1 MILTPSSLSAALSK
15 ACREV
20 TVATQLEK
28 LDLWLR
34 LESGDD
40 LLLEKA
46 KDTSDS
52 PRVVISAPF
61 STWQEAFSLHPKP
74 GYQSVGA
81 LYRLCPEFSIEAQ
94 PIDLMQALPTVE
106 LLLEA
111 ARQNLHQTSAP
122 LVNTDDLSSIRG
134 EYLKTPQ
141 GWVYFESAGN
151 PHHPSICML
160 HTAGADSRQWQG
172 LMSMPEMLEKWHMV
186 AFDMPGHGRSSL
198 PDGNANWQWQLTQE
212 FYSQTVIDFVQRR
225 FTAPVVLMGCSMGAA
240 IGLELLANHQEFF
253 RAAILLETPYH
264 SPGRRTP
271 YLDHPKVHGAR
282 LAATW
287 VASLLSPHSPLWRR
301 KLATWIY
308 SQGAPS
314 VYDGDLAFYSDE
326 FRASDHTAKINTSI
340 TPLWLLTGDY
350 DYSASPSETLRVAQ
364 EIKGSIFKE
373 MKGFGHF
380 PMTEDPERLYRLYLR
395 HILAA
400 LDSCA

>member
-1 MILTPSSLSAALSK
+1 MILTPGLLSAALSK
-15 ACREV
+15 ASRDLAVE
-20 TVATQLEK
+20 TQLEK

-34 LESGDD
+34 VESGDD
-40 LLLEKA
+40 LLFENA

-52 PRVVISAPF
+52 PNVLIRATF
-61 STWQEAFSLHPKP
+61 STWQEAFSLYPKP

-111 ARQNLHQTSAP
+111 ARHTLHQTPAP

-151 PHHPSICML
+151 PNHPSICML
-160 HTAGADSRQWQG
+160 HTAGADSRQWHG

-198 PDGNANWQWQLTQE
+198 PDGTANWQWQLTQE

-240 IGLELLANHQEFF
+240 IGLELLANHQELF

-264 SPGRRTP
+264 SPGRRTQ

-287 VASLLSPHSPLWRR
+287 VASLLSPLSPLWRR
-301 KLATWIY
+301 KHATWIY

-326 FRASDHTAKINTSI
+326 FRASDHTAKINTHV

-350 DYSASPSETLRVAQ
+350 DYSASPGETRRVAK
-364 EIKGSIFKE
+364 EIKGCVFKE
-373 MKGFGHF
+373 MSGFGHF
-380 PMTEDPERLYRLYLR
+380 PMTEDPERLYRLYLGG
-395 HILAA
+395 ILS
-400 LDSCA
+400 DIR